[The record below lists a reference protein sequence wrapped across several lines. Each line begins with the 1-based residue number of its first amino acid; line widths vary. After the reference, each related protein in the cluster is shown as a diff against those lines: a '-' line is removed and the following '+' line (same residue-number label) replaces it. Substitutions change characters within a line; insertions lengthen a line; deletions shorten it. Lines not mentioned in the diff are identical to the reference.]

1 MKNIVNKVVKK
12 LGIEEVPIVF
22 DASITDDSRLELRP
36 TVRIVINEKHK
47 DNFIEYTKCI
57 VHEYRHLFQIFWA
70 RLMNDDIARR
80 WKEELSKAISSSN
93 LDQNSIEDYYFQ
105 ELEID
110 AIAFTQVF
118 LKQQYGIIVIEK
130 NEKYQQ
136 IIDLYKIRYKHMM

>member
-1 MKNIVNKVVKK
+1 MKNIVNKVVEK
-12 LGIEEVPIVF
+12 LG
-22 DASITDDSRLELRP
+22 
-36 TVRIVINEKHK
+36 
-47 DNFIEYTKCI
+47 
-57 VHEYRHLFQIFWA
+57 
-70 RLMNDDIARR
+70 
-80 WKEELSKAISSSN
+80 
-93 LDQNSIEDYYFQ
+93 IEDYYFQ